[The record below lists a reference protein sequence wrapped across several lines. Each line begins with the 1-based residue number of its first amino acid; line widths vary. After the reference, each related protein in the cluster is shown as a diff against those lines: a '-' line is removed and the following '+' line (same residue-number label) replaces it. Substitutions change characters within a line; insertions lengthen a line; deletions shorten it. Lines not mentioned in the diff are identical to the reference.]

1 VTVAEGLYLV
11 GVVLLEVPTGAFAD
25 RAGRSRSLA
34 VGALCLCGSVVLFA
48 FVQDFGLLLASFLL
62 WSFASTLTSGADLAL
77 LFETLKSANRESEY
91 ERLTGWATALNWG
104 GVGIATLI
112 GGPLAAAF
120 GIRFTIFVGAATC
133 LVTAGV
139 ALAIP
144 EPRHVVVH
152 GEARRGSYFGAIRG
166 AFGELW
172 RQADVRALVLLAG
185 TAGAALEAI
194 TYLTQPYLV
203 DRGID
208 VGVMFSLLQ
217 VPIFMAGIAGALLAG
232 RARNPGMA
240 VRTLVLVPVAGVFGY
255 AVLAVAPG
263 LTGFAAFPL
272 AVALGSSIRPL
283 SSGYVN
289 RRIGS
294 ERRATVLSI
303 EAMVLSLVLA
313 GLAPGIGFAT
323 DQWGVWAAFVAGGT
337 ATAVAWLCFAP
348 ALLGSPKAAVALSE
362 AEAA

>member
-1 VTVAEGLYLV
+1 
-11 GVVLLEVPTGAFAD
+11 
-25 RAGRSRSLA
+25 
-34 VGALCLCGSVVLFA
+34 VLFA
-48 FVQDFGLLLASFLL
+48 FVKGFGLLLASFLL

-77 LFETLKSANRESEY
+77 LFETLKGANREAEY

-104 GVGIATLI
+104 GVGVATLI
-112 GGPLAAAF
+112 GGPLAAIF

-185 TAGAALEAI
+185 TTGAALEAV

-232 RARNPGMA
+232 RARNPGMV
-240 VRTLVLVPVAGVFGY
+240 VRTLVLVPVAGVFALRRARPG
-255 AVLAVAPG
+255 AGADGLRGIPARRGVGLFDPSALLWLCEPPHRLGTARNGTFDRGDDPQPGAGRAGAGHRLRHGPMGRVGGVRGRWRGDGGGVVVLRAGPV
-263 LTGFAAFPL
+263 GFAEGCGSAL
-272 AVALGSSIRPL
+272 RARGGVA
-283 SSGYVN
+283 
-289 RRIGS
+289 S
-294 ERRATVLSI
+294 ER
-303 EAMVLSLVLA
+303 A
-313 GLAPGIGFAT
+313 GTTASS
-323 DQWGVWAAFVAGGT
+323 AAG
-337 ATAVAWLCFAP
+337 VAW
-348 ALLGSPKAAVALSE
+348 S
-362 AEAA
+362 